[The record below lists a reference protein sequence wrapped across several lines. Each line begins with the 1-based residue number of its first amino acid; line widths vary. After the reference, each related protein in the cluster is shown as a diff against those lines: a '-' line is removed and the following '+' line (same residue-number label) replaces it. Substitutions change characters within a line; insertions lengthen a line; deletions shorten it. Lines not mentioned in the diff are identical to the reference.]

1 MEFHAWEE
9 GAESASM
16 STNPGGKSS
25 ENRPFVVA
33 APASTGHKGSVRI
46 GGL

>member
-16 STNPGGKSS
+16 STNPGGKSR
-25 ENRPFVVA
+25 EKQRTIVEAVLVDPMK
-33 APASTGHKGSVRI
+33 HMER
-46 GGL
+46 